1 MLGTS
6 ADWVRRWVVGGS
18 AAVIVTV
25 VSVALGQAGSR
36 LHPAAFFL
44 LPFTAVASIETFVF
58 SQRRKWVQDPTVEP
72 IRAAMKEVLEGGTFR
87 ATLADSEIEKIAASF
102 ESVPRWDNVQT
113 IAVEAPEVQ
122 ASQAFQPINL
132 PVRAAEV
139 PDYWDSGSAPTS
151 SPASGSTS
159 ASASASTSGAEVDPF
174 DF

>member
-6 ADWVRRWVVGGS
+6 ADWVRRVVVGGS
-18 AAVIVTV
+18 AAVFATV
-25 VSVALGQAGSR
+25 LSVAIGQAGSR
-36 LHPAAFFL
+36 LHPAAFWL
-44 LPFTAVASIETFVF
+44 LPLMAVGSIETFVV
-58 SQRRKWVQDPTVEP
+58 SQRRNWVQDPTVEP
-72 IRAAMKEVLEGGTFR
+72 IRAALKEVLEGGTFR

-102 ESVPRWDNVQT
+102 ESVPRCVQS

-151 SPASGSTS
+151 SPASASTS
-159 ASASASTSGAEVDPF
+159 TSASASTSGAEVDPF